1 MPIHG
6 TPWPQPLPPSVVLRR
21 AACRPDMLLGLQ
33 APAANAGVRSQ
44 AGGARSAA
52 PEQAPPAPRRGRSRP
67 GPSPAGGTSAASG
80 LGDNATAPAWA
91 VAWAACGGTP
101 LASAGTPRLPLGSC
115 GGCSGPRPNRRRNA
129 AAAAGPATGFAPRI
143 TFRGCQLRFIQ
154 ECVWPSG
161 HDIHR
166 TNLWRASCSA

>member
-1 MPIHG
+1 MALHG
-6 TPWPQPLPPSVVLRR
+6 RSLYLQVWSCEEPPAGQTCCLGCRHQPQT
-21 AACRPDMLLGLQ
+21 Q
-33 APAANAGVRSQ
+33 AS
-44 AGGARSAA
+44 GARLGAHAA
-52 PEQAPPAPRRGRSRP
+52 PPPGRHLRPPRRGRSRP

-80 LGDNATAPAWA
+80 PGDTATAPAWA

-129 AAAAGPATGFAPRI
+129 AAAAGPAAGFAPRI
-143 TFRGCQLRFIQ
+143 TFRGCQLRLIQ

-166 TNLWRASCSA
+166 NNLWRASCSA